1 MEVEAI
7 DKAGNFIGWLFVD
20 NTNLSVALVE
30 VNSQTQNVN
39 SPYCCFVLTWW
50 SRGYR
55 TCSQGLSGA
64 GRGETLETRS
74 LFVKS
79 RASCW

>member
-30 VNSQTQNVN
+30 VN
-39 SPYCCFVLTWW
+39 CCFVLTWW